1 MVSKVGHW
9 NGPIVRSGLSCF
21 QTHLQLHVTPTPMDP
36 LILPC
41 DPVQCDLREAIAHSR
56 PTYGFMAQKFR
67 LRRLRFE
74 SPNAVLS
81 QGHFRKQGTQVE
93 TLNEVM
99 LASTTPK
106 HGSPQCYV

>member
-1 MVSKVGHW
+1 MVSKVGYG
-9 NGPIVRSGLSCF
+9 NGPIVHPGLSCF
-21 QTHLQLHVTPTPMDP
+21 QTHLHVTPTPMDP

-41 DPVQCDLREAIAHSR
+41 DPVQCDLREAITHSR
-56 PTYGFMAQKFR
+56 PTYGFMAQK
-67 LRRLRFE
+67 LRAAALEFE

-81 QGHFRKQGTQVE
+81 KGHFRKQGTQVE